1 MDKKIFFI
9 LIISFSLISLNL
21 FFVNADMISVDSGGN
36 ENITITPNPYIE
48 GFFSGIPVSVPPIP
62 PSGGGG
68 GVSIN
73 FALEPDE
80 IIKTLK
86 INSVFDQVITVQNL
100 GTNQITLSINQ
111 EGLDNMIIFEQ
122 ESLILNNR
130 ETKEL
135 KVKFVAPN
143 EPGIYTGK
151 IVIGGKEIPVTL
163 DVRTKIL
170 LFDVNI
176 IVLNIGYRIIKG
188 EELETQI
195 TLIPLGDK
203 ERMDVTLNYEITDDE
218 GEIYLTKKETLLV
231 EEQVNLKRNFDIGS
245 FPSGKYNIDLELIYP
260 GGIAVSGAF
269 FRIISSF
276 AEIFSGKILFYLI
289 IVLLVAGILII
300 VLLIIK
306 KIKPPKPSAEFGF

>member
-21 FFVNADMISVDSGGN
+21 FFVNADVISVDSGGN

-48 GFFSGIPVSVPPIP
+48 GFFSGIPVSVPPTP
-62 PSGGGG
+62 PTDGGGD

-86 INSVFDQVITVQNL
+86 INSIFDQVITVQNL
-100 GTNQITLSINQ
+100 GTNQITLSISQ
-111 EGLDNMIIFEQ
+111 QGLDNMIIFEQ
-122 ESLILNNR
+122 ESLVLDGG

-151 IVIGGKEIPVTL
+151 IIIGSKEIPVTL
-163 DVRTKIL
+163 DVKTKIL

-176 IVLNIGYRIIKG
+176 IILNAGYRVIKG
-188 EELETQI
+188 EELETQV
-195 TLIPLGDK
+195 TLIPLGDI
-203 ERMDVTLNYEITDDE
+203 ERLDVTLNYEITDDE
-218 GEIYLTKKETLLV
+218 GETYLKKKETLLV
-231 EEQVNLKRNFDIGS
+231 EEQVNLKRNFDIES

-289 IVLLVAGILII
+289 IILLVIGILII
-300 VLLIIK
+300 GLLIIRNLK
-306 KIKPPKPSAEFGF
+306 KKTSQAPY